1 MQSSNKIK
9 NIIAI
14 IILIIAIV
22 VGSII
27 YSKYNFND
35 FTKSVREKGKTSFS
49 RDNKEKYSKV
59 SSYKIE
65 NKEYNDSMFY
75 KTINVQ
81 PNKPYKVTCMVKT
94 QNVKNKDDQY
104 YGGAQIAIKDT
115 LECSKSVTGT
125 SDWTELTFMFN
136 SKNRDSIELGFRLG
150 GYNEMSIGE
159 AWFTD
164 FKIEEGIL
172 DSDNN
177 WNVACFIIK
186 NLNITANVNNQEKK
200 FNLKVSTGDMD
211 DVENNLRR
219 AQDTF
224 RNLSQNKMTMTYDT
238 YVIDTPL
245 TKISY
250 DPENE
255 YYIDPGD
262 VKDLIDP
269 YLKKKEY
276 DYIYV
281 VARFGDLNQGNDV
294 LVHDWIGLG
303 SMDYYGIGYSNIR
316 LPDSANSYLYKY
328 SSRNTFPEEV
338 FIHEFLHTL
347 ERNEKEYGNTNI
359 GALHDYEKYG
369 YQKDSADGL
378 KKWYGAYMQNAITN
392 TNGTRAGLTQTIYT
406 SKPVQKSNFKYS
418 YELNYLDDPQN
429 FIEEIISIINR
440 MKKAFKK

>member
-1 MQSSNKIK
+1 M
-9 NIIAI
+9 
-14 IILIIAIV
+14 
-22 VGSII
+22 
-27 YSKYNFND
+27 
-35 FTKSVREKGKTSFS
+35 
-49 RDNKEKYSKV
+49 
-59 SSYKIE
+59 
-65 NKEYNDSMFY
+65 
-75 KTINVQ
+75 
-81 PNKPYKVTCMVKT
+81 
-94 QNVKNKDDQY
+94 
-104 YGGAQIAIKDT
+104 
-115 LECSKSVTGT
+115 
-125 SDWTELTFMFN
+125 
-136 SKNRDSIELGFRLG
+136 
-150 GYNEMSIGE
+150 
-159 AWFTD
+159 
-164 FKIEEGIL
+164 
-172 DSDNN
+172 
-177 WNVACFIIK
+177 
-186 NLNITANVNNQEKK
+186 NITANVNNQEKK

-224 RNLSQNKMTMTYDT
+224 RNLSQGKMTMTYDT

-359 GALHDYEKYG
+359 GSLHDYEKYG